1 MPNSFRHLWGSET
14 RQRRALTNTMVE
26 ANIIIQEWGLQ
37 GSGLHTKEA
46 ILEALAARIIQL
58 MSGDPMAFIQL
69 MYRLDIPEAQFEAA
83 MDAPNAEQLL
93 AEIIWNRQVQKSIL
107 RKTTRPRSTDAEDSD
122 LAW

>member
-1 MPNSFRHLWGSET
+1 ME
-14 RQRRALTNTMVE
+14 E

-37 GSGLHTKEA
+37 GTGLHTKEA

-83 MDAPNAEQLL
+83 MDAANAEQLL

-107 RKTTRPRSTDAEDSD
+107 RKSAQSRPTSEEDND